1 MQIAIDF
8 RETIPI
14 KNGLLCNSFFLY
26 FSVME
31 QKKNNYLLYWLILGG
46 VSLFI
51 LLRIIP
57 EFRFMLPELL
67 VLIFAG
73 IIIRGLI
80 IQQKKSKQNDTPSG
94 KIESNLAYCREQ
106 IAKIQQERKEI
117 KDNINDLKQKLKD
130 VDELPVAQRQESE
143 QLLKAFENELTLR
156 QTKIAFYDAC
166 IKKLE
171 KLIGQMRIAD
181 LLAEKK
187 EKLKQLKEDNYDQL
201 ADMEAFRSDVEFNLS
216 ELETISELSQRMN
229 QSDSLRDAEQLRLEL
244 EKMTRTLEK

>member
-1 MQIAIDF
+1 
-8 RETIPI
+8 
-14 KNGLLCNSFFLY
+14 
-26 FSVME
+26 ME
-31 QKKNNYLLYWLILGG
+31 QRKNNYLRYWLILGG

-57 EFRFMLPELL
+57 ELRFMLPELL

-73 IIIRGLI
+73 ILI
-80 IQQKKSKQNDTPSG
+80 HRIVKQQKSSKQNDTPAG

-130 VDELPVAQRQESE
+130 IDELPLVHRQESE

-156 QTKIAFYDAC
+156 QTKITFYEAC

-201 ADMEAFRSDVEFNLS
+201 ADMEAFRSDIEFNLT
-216 ELETISELSQRMN
+216 ELETISDLSQRMFH
-229 QSDSLRDAEQLRLEL
+229 SDTIRDAEHLRLEL
-244 EKMTRTLEK
+244 EKMTRKLEN